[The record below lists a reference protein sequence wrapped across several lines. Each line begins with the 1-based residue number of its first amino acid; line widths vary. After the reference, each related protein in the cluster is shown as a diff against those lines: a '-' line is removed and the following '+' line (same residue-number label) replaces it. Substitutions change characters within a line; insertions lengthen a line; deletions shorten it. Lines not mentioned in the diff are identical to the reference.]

1 MNRETLNIAM
11 RFGLIP
17 KAALFAVLLA
27 GGVGFVVL
35 PLFQENRLT
44 LEEIAAQR
52 TAVQE
57 IEKQMSALGD
67 LDAAVQEQTQSLQ
80 RLRAKMLGQG
90 QHARVISIIS
100 KTAKDEG
107 LTLAVMKPL
116 PPPKA
121 TQTEGEEGVRE
132 SLFLVEAESGYKQ
145 LGRFIDRLR
154 SAELMLHVHELR
166 LRSMNRETGTLRAE
180 VIIAA
185 FKEHEVKGEDVRP

>member
-1 MNRETLNIAM
+1 MLNYLGVKRNVAKLRKNNECSAKEAM
-11 RFGLIP
+11 SKSEVKEFTYDNDATYFSSS
-17 KAALFAVLLA
+17 KECA
-27 GGVGFVVL
+27 
-35 PLFQENRLT
+35 EYSYKK
-44 LEEIAAQR
+44 
-52 TAVQE
+52 
-57 IEKQMSALGD
+57 EKQMSALGD